1 MCVIQTYVPSNSCT
15 ERFVDETFGIADK
28 PSVNRIQGSDLDQ
41 AVGCSENDQT
51 PQAHTEYESLSV
63 RSSGTEVTGYM
74 LTKGPAR
81 VRGPPIEMNRPAPI
95 ALDIPINA
103 T

>member
-1 MCVIQTYVPSNSCT
+1 
-15 ERFVDETFGIADK
+15 
-28 PSVNRIQGSDLDQ
+28 
-41 AVGCSENDQT
+41 
-51 PQAHTEYESLSV
+51 
-63 RSSGTEVTGYM
+63 M